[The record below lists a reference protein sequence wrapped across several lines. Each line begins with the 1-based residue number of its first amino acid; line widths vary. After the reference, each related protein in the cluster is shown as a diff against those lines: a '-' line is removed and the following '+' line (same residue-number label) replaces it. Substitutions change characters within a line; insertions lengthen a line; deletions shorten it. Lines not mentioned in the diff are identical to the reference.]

1 LDDGIPIP
9 FLLNFLLTISWSE
22 IFNPF
27 DSTVIVELLFILL
40 LLVFTGMMCAVE
52 VAVFLF
58 TPNEITDLERSS
70 DKTDKVILYF
80 IKKPRRFLATFVLT
94 TTLFTLAIV
103 LMFEHILEV
112 VIQHHFIESHT
123 ALLFIIKISFETF
136 IIVLFAEVIPKLYAT
151 QQYYKVS
158 RATINTLKFFDIIFS
173 PFVKALIS
181 TTNFFEKRMEGIKDN
196 VSAQDIDE
204 AIDIANAQDDDETQ
218 QNDTRILKGIVKFG
232 NITASQIMHSRM
244 EIAGLE
250 YNTSFSELLNNVKAS
265 GYSRVPIY
273 KGDIDQI
280 DGILHI
286 KDLLQH
292 IDEEDTFDWRSLIR
306 PALFVPENKKI
317 NDLLEDFQSK
327 RVHMAIVVDEYGGT
341 SGLVTLE
348 DVLEEVIGD
357 IKDEFDDVSEIDYK
371 KLDNNNFIFEGRTAL
386 NDVCKVLGVPIDTFD
401 DTRGDA
407 DSLAGLILEL
417 NSEIP
422 SEGDQQA
429 YRNFTFVVLESD
441 NIRVIRVKV
450 TIN

>member
-1 LDDGIPIP
+1 MDDGIPIP
-9 FLLNFLLTISWSE
+9 FLLNLLLTVSWNE

-27 DSTVIVELLFILL
+27 DTVVILELLLILL
-40 LLVFTGMMCAVE
+40 LLLFTGMMCAVE
-52 VAVFLF
+52 VAIFLF
-58 TPNEITDLERSS
+58 TPNEISDLERSS

-112 VIQHHFIESHT
+112 VIQPHFIESHT
-123 ALLFIIKISFETF
+123 ALLFVIKISFETF

-151 QQYYKVS
+151 QQYYKVT
-158 RATINTLKFFDIIFS
+158 RATIDTLKFFDFIFS
-173 PFVKALIS
+173 PFVNALIFTS
-181 TTNFFEKRMEGIKDN
+181 NFFEKRLEGIKDN

-204 AIDIANAQDDDETQ
+204 AIDIANALDDDETQ

-250 YNTSFSELLNNVKAS
+250 YNTTFSEVLNNVKAS

-280 DGILHI
+280 EGVLHI

-292 IDEEDTFDWRSLIR
+292 IDEDDTFDWRALIR

-357 IKDEFDDVSEIDYK
+357 IKDEFDDVSEIDFK
-371 KLDNNNFIFEGRTAL
+371 KIDNNNFIFEGRTAL
-386 NDVCKVLGVPIDTFD
+386 NDVCKVLNVPIDTFD
-401 DTRGDA
+401 DARGDA

-417 NSEIP
+417 NAEIP
-422 SEGDQQA
+422 SEGDQQE
-429 YRNFTFVVLESD
+429 YRNFTFVVLEAD
-441 NIRVIRVKV
+441 NVRVIRVKI
-450 TIN
+450 TLN